1 MAEAV
6 ALRVFFMIGC
16 CLLLVW
22 GVMSIVY
29 SVIGSVVYFDGQAS
43 GVANPIGLAAGVTE
57 IVMFIFGMWGGGRI
71 ASFPLILFA
80 VLSVLLLGL
89 NIAALT
95 LYLLQFPRRFFIVLD
110 FIWYILAIAF
120 LLLLF
125 IMSLVIS
132 RRSRRIL

>member
-1 MAEAV
+1 MAKAI

-29 SVIGSVVYFDGQAS
+29 SVIGRVVLFDGQVS

-57 IVMFIFGMWGGGRI
+57 IVMFILGMWGAGRI

-80 VLSVLLLGL
+80 VLAVLLLGL

-95 LYLLQFPRRFFIVLD
+95 VYLLQFPRRFFFVLD
-110 FIWYILAIAF
+110 FIWYCLAIGF
-120 LLLLF
+120 LIILF
-125 IMSLVIS
+125 VFSLVIS
-132 RRSRRIL
+132 RRSRRLC

>member
-1 MAEAV
+1 MAEVV

-29 SVIGSVVYFDGQAS
+29 SVIGRVVVFDGQIS

-57 IVMFIFGMWGGGRI
+57 VVMFIFGMWGAGRI

-95 LYLLQFPRRFFIVLD
+95 LYLIQWPRGFFFIVD

-120 LLLLF
+120 LIILF
-125 IMSLVIS
+125 IMSLAIS
-132 RRSRRIL
+132 RRSRRLC

>member
-1 MAEAV
+1 MAEVV

-29 SVIGSVVYFDGQAS
+29 SVIGRVVYFDGVVS

-57 IVMFIFGMWGGGRI
+57 IVMFIFGMWGAGRI
-71 ASFPLILFA
+71 SSFPLILFA
-80 VLSVLLLGL
+80 VLAVLLIGL
-89 NIAALT
+89 NLAALII
-95 LYLLQFPRRFFIVLD
+95 YLLQFRFFFVVLD
-110 FIWYILAIAF
+110 FIWYCLAIGF
-120 LLLLF
+120 LIILF

-132 RRSRRIL
+132 RRSRRLC